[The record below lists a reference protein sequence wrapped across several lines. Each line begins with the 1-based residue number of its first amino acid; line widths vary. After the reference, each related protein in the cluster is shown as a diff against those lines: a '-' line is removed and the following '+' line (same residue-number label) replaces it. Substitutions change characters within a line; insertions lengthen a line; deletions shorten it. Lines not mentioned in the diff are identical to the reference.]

1 MNWETND
8 KKIWR
13 HEHKYLCDAM
23 QTAVLKARAEGLLCP
38 DPHAGE
44 DGSYRIRSLYLDGI
58 HNFCYYE
65 NENGTDERA
74 KYRIR
79 IYNEQTSLIQLEKK
93 EKRQG
98 MTHKDAFPITE
109 QMCRQFMEGQ
119 IPKIEEWME
128 TGLKMLLAEIQYQ
141 GLRPAVIVE
150 YERVPFVEA
159 NGNVRVTFDEGI
171 CSSQDFEA
179 FFDSFLIARPI
190 LKPGQGILEVKWDS
204 HLPDPIRRQMQLD
217 TLSQS
222 TFSKYYLC
230 RKYNCH
236 GGSIG

>member
-13 HEHKYLCDAM
+13 HEYKYLCDSM
-23 QTAVLKARAEGLLCP
+23 QTVVLKARAEGLLCP
-38 DPHAGE
+38 DPHVGE

-58 HNFCYYE
+58 NNFCYYE

-79 IYNEQTSLIQLEKK
+79 IYNEQASPILLEKK
-93 EKRQG
+93 SKKHG
-98 MTHKDAFPITE
+98 MTHKDAFSITE
-109 QMCRQFMEGQ
+109 RMCRQFMDGR
-119 IPKIEEWME
+119 IPELEEWME
-128 TGLKMLLAEIQYQ
+128 SGLKMLLTEIRCQA
-141 GLRPAVIVE
+141 LRPAVIVE
-150 YERVPFVEA
+150 YERVPFVEE

-171 CSSQDFEA
+171 SSSHDFES
-179 FFDSFLIARPI
+179 FLDSFLLARPI
-190 LKPGQGILEVKWDS
+190 LKTGQGILEVKWDS
-204 HLPDPIRRQMQLD
+204 HLPDTIRRQMQLD
-217 TLSQS
+217 TLTWS

-236 GGSIG
+236 GGSII